1 MVTAEDAVGP
11 AVTGGTTVGA
21 GTCRKR
27 GTIAT
32 EYQSVEVT
40 HETPLD
46 RGEYTTGDEEV
57 FQPGEELLGPGLVS
71 SSEELL
77 G

>member
-1 MVTAEDAVGP
+1 M
-11 AVTGGTTVGA
+11 GA

-27 GTIAT
+27 GAIAT
-32 EYQSVEVT
+32 EYQSVEVR

-71 SSEELL
+71 SSE
-77 G
+77 